1 VSEFEHLAPERGMKF
16 EREFHFE
23 SALPKWTSERINLLR
38 QPDAHGI
45 GLYALNQKRRDK
57 RTLNAKLN
65 PKSTDTVADQ
75 LNDVLGRFV
84 AWTASQRS
92 ATKARHTQASYPGAR
107 ELSYEEALRANRF
120 RSRHSE
126 SEAAPLD
133 EPEATPPVGPPT
145 SVNAR
150 SEVEL
155 PAQDARGDRTPSPV
169 SPRRRGSKRSKLAAE
184 SPTAVAQLKPTRKP
198 VEKPRKLRRADHASK
213 EVPEFREVLGASLS
227 NTSSAAVNPDK
238 SVWLTLRV
246 TASEQSLIQAR
257 AAEAELSVSAYLRQ
271 CAFEVETL
279 REQVQRALLDMRSS
293 VAALPTPQ
301 AESAPPIR
309 PGVFTGLV
317 QRVAHLFGRTRRFS
331 VSV

>member
-1 VSEFEHLAPERGMKF
+1 VSEFEHLAFERGTKF
-16 EREFHFE
+16 ERESHFE
-23 SALPKWTSERINLLR
+23 SAFPKWTAERINVHS
-38 QPDAHGI
+38 QPDGYGI
-45 GLYALNQKRRDK
+45 GHYALDQERGDQ
-57 RTLNAKLN
+57 RTLNPKLN
-65 PKSTDTVADQ
+65 PKSTDTVTDE

-92 ATKARHTQASYPGAR
+92 ATKAQHTQASYPGAR

-133 EPEATPPVGPPT
+133 EPAATPAVGPLT

-150 SEVEL
+150 SEAEL
-155 PAQDARGDRTPSPV
+155 PAQDAPSDRTPSPV
-169 SPRRRGSKRSKLAAE
+169 SPRRRGSKRSKPAAE
-184 SPTAVAQLKPTRKP
+184 SPTPVTRLKTTRNP
-198 VEKPRKLRRADHASK
+198 AEKPRKPRRADHAPK
-213 EVPEFREVLGASLS
+213 DVPEFREVLGASLS

-246 TASEQSLIQAR
+246 TTSEQSLIQAR

-279 REQVQRALLDMRSS
+279 REQVQRALLDMRPS

-301 AESAPPIR
+301 AESAPPAL
-309 PGVFTGLV
+309 PGVFTGLA
-317 QRVAHLFGRTRRFS
+317 QRVARLFGRTPRFS
-331 VSV
+331 ASA